1 MSSDEETPSLRA
13 RARARRSSGS
23 RRMVVGRLGAIQ
35 AIYVIQ
41 APMVKPD
48 PYDKSRIVSPNCPGG
63 ALSVAAQCPDQSQA
77 VRAGVGAADAVFFRV
92 GVGGPQAG
100 FPGVRTADAGSC
112 FEVSRKTASAPSP

>member
-23 RRMVVGRLGAIQ
+23 RRMVVGRLDAIQ

-48 PYDKSRIVSPNCPGG
+48 PYDKSRTVSPNCPGA
-63 ALSVAAQCPDQSQA
+63 ALSVARSRPRRRSGSASSGRSGGRRTTLLIV
-77 VRAGVGAADAVFFRV
+77 VRLDLLRL
-92 GVGGPQAG
+92 
-100 FPGVRTADAGSC
+100 
-112 FEVSRKTASAPSP
+112 